1 MALGLKIDA
10 KTPASWFDTGGWVY
24 LSGKPIVVKDG
35 KAIKVEDIRF
45 ASVVDSAFWSAAEL
59 VFRDEILKIVDA
71 HATFDLSAEIDEAVS
86 EITRAIAKADLPGL
100 QIKAGTPDI
109 ALDGVYVASS
119 DLVVVANLTM
129 PVDAEVTEAILK

>member
-1 MALGLKIDA
+1 M
-10 KTPASWFDTGGWVY
+10 
-24 LSGKPIVVKDG
+24 VKDG